1 MRKRLKKRIDSIHWA
16 CYNWHIR
23 RREKLPGVFA
33 SGLYFL
39 LHFHNWSPE
48 SISVDVM
55 PPFLTPGDGRN
66 RTQGTDLPS
75 WWVEKVAA
83 AALRG
88 FDEKKSWPLA
98 SSFVI
103 LKGIQATGNLY
114 FLTLQRETKDRRMS
128 FPCMY
133 PCRISSD
140 WWRPAT
146 CSRAWRR
153 RS

>member
-1 MRKRLKKRIDSIHWA
+1 
-16 CYNWHIR
+16 
-23 RREKLPGVFA
+23 
-33 SGLYFL
+33 
-39 LHFHNWSPE
+39 
-48 SISVDVM
+48 M

-114 FLTLQRETKDRRMS
+114 FSDAAKGNKGQENVLSMHVSVPDQFGLVAPCDLQ
-128 FPCMY
+128 
-133 PCRISSD
+133 
-140 WWRPAT
+140 
-146 CSRAWRR
+146 
-153 RS
+153 